1 MNKTENKTQV
11 DFSNIR
17 DLQNIIK
24 TNGISKLA
32 MGVKSFKQRLS
43 LVSTKI
49 TDAKKKSEDDESFE
63 EFDGELGDM
72 TDDAFFRMEYSEFV
86 KYMDKAI
93 DAHQNWL
100 SNLKSM
106 IEKRHAV
113 PLQFDAAK
121 CGFGHFY
128 YSMTP
133 KTPEI
138 KAVWTT
144 VEGMHK
150 KFHEYGKHV
159 KDAIEKGDTATA
171 EKYYRDA
178 ENTS

>member
-1 MNKTENKTQV
+1 MSS
-11 DFSNIR
+11 F
-17 DLQNIIK
+17 
-24 TNGISKLA
+24 SKLIY
-32 MGVKSFKQRLS
+32 KSNTFRIKIPQNLFVEIEKLLDEAGKQ
-43 LVSTKI
+43 
-49 TDAKKKSEDDESFE
+49 
-63 EFDGELGDM
+63 LGDM

-178 ENTS
+178 ENTSKELLGKFRQMKEIAMKK